1 MAVGPSEVGE
11 PREEG
16 SEVQGAQACK
26 LVGGNSLAR
35 NERVVIQ
42 EEGVTSEALEFK

>member
-16 SEVQGAQACK
+16 LEVLRSAEP
-26 LVGGNSLAR
+26 VSWW
-35 NERVVIQ
+35 EEVV
-42 EEGVTSEALEFK
+42 